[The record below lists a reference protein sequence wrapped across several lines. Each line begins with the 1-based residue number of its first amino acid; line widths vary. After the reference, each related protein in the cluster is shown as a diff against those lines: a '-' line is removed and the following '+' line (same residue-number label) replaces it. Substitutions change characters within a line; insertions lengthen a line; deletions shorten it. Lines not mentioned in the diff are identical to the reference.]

1 MRAVPAGARQCVL
14 ASLFAMKTFRF
25 PALCV
30 AAALLCAG
38 AENFAAVPGI
48 VVQDG
53 GWGSASVREIH
64 ALALTTAT
72 EIGRH
77 CPKTRI
83 GTIVVHHRDDH
94 PQTAWAR
101 TADGEIVVGIEAR
114 DRQCAQFVFQF
125 AHEFCHVLA
134 TQANDWQRT
143 WREDGKPNLWLE
155 ESFAEAASLFAL
167 RTMSHSWQHS
177 APFRNWRAYAPEFAA
192 YADERMRATPAVA
205 PANFARWF
213 RQNEPAMRRNGT
225 LRASNSIVAARLLP
239 LLEAEPRGWETVTFM
254 NLGAHDRKMT
264 LSAFLAEWRA
274 NCPSR
279 LRPFVEK
286 VAQVFGIAL

>member
-1 MRAVPAGARQCVL
+1 
-14 ASLFAMKTFRF
+14 MKTFRF

-30 AAALLCAG
+30 VAALLIAG
-38 AENFAAVPGI
+38 VKMFAAVPAV
-48 VVQDG
+48 VVQEG
-53 GWGSASVREIH
+53 GWGTASVREIH
-64 ALALTTAT
+64 ALALATAT

-83 GTIVVHHRDDH
+83 GTIAVHHREDH
-94 PQTAWAR
+94 PQTAWSR
-101 TADGEIVVGIEAR
+101 TADGKIIVGIEAR

-167 RTMSHSWQHS
+167 RAMSRSWERS

-192 YADERMRATPAVA
+192 YAEDRMRATPPVGD
-205 PANFARWF
+205 FACWF
-213 RQNEPAMRRNGT
+213 RQNEPAMRRNPT
-225 LRASNSIVAARLLP
+225 LRASNSVVAARLLP
-239 LLEAEPRGWETVTFM
+239 LLEAEPRAWEALTFM
-254 NLGAHDRKMT
+254 NLGAHDRKMS
-264 LSAFLAEWRA
+264 LGGFLAEWRQNSPA
-274 NCPSR
+274 R
-279 LRPFVEK
+279 LQPFVEK
-286 VAQVFGIAL
+286 VAQVFGVAL

>member
-1 MRAVPAGARQCVL
+1 
-14 ASLFAMKTFRF
+14 MKTFRF
-25 PALCV
+25 FALSV
-30 AAALLCAG
+30 AAALLFAG
-38 AENFAAVPGI
+38 AENFAAVPAI
-48 VVQDG
+48 AVQDG

-64 ALALTTAT
+64 ALALATAT

-94 PQTAWAR
+94 PQTAWVR
-101 TADGEIVVGIEAR
+101 TADGKIIVGIEAR

-143 WREDGKPNLWLE
+143 WREAGKPNLWLE

-167 RTMSHSWQHS
+167 RTMSRSWERS

-192 YADERMRATPAVA
+192 YAEDRMRATPAVA
-205 PANFARWF
+205 DFARWF
-213 RQNEPAMRRNGT
+213 RQNEPAMRRNAT
-225 LRASNSIVAARLLP
+225 LRASNSVVASRLLP
-239 LLEAEPRGWETVTFM
+239 LLEAEPRAWEAVTFM
-254 NLGAHDRKMT
+254 NLGAHDRKMP
-264 LSAFLAEWRA
+264 LSAFFAEWRQ
-274 NCPSR
+274 NCPPK
-279 LRPFVEK
+279 LQPFIAK